1 MDDKNDK
8 TKNPEEK
15 KRYYLNQLLRGYKTK
30 EMYDDEE
37 DTIIA
42 ATSRAKVPTD
52 PVRQERIRQWKKT
65 KEELRPE
72 LEAQGIFLDD

>member
-1 MDDKNDK
+1 MDDKDDK

-15 KRYYLNQLLRGYKTK
+15 KREHLNQLLWGYKTK

-42 ATSRAKVPTD
+42 AASRAKVPTD
-52 PVRQERIRQWKKT
+52 PVSQERIRQWKKT

-72 LEAQGIFLDD
+72 LEAQGIFLSK